1 MLLLPKQTPV
11 RASILTSWNTGSYF
25 RPNSTLGNVYRKL
38 LQPFKNEFFCTIQNT
53 GFCDELA
60 REQPAPQHELT
71 GRRKT
76 VNISQDPETN
86 LLRDGEG
93 MEQDES
99 SAASS
104 LNSNE
109 KSSECDQ
116 NDPAIQLQ
124 QVSLDELEDLD
135 REVEAINYQSTT
147 TADSDKRGLPI
158 AIVVTPAIGG
168 NSDKPLINKPE
179 IPDDALIPKTES
191 LSVKAAYGTT
201 ADRCRS
207 ASPVP
212 SLLGEKA
219 RSRVMTKKTA
229 GLVAVAI
236 AIAVVWGCCCFRW
249 CSTISLR

>member
-1 MLLLPKQTPV
+1 MSSPESSPPHNMSSL
-11 RASILTSWNTGSYF
+11 
-25 RPNSTLGNVYRKL
+25 
-38 LQPFKNEFFCTIQNT
+38 E
-53 GFCDELA
+53 E
-60 REQPAPQHELT
+60 E
-71 GRRKT
+71 KT

-236 AIAVVWGCCCFRW
+236 AIAVVWGVLLLPVVFYHLPQVSVGTVGWENCNECVIKLF
-249 CSTISLR
+249 IL